1 MNHQIGEDRTWRTD
15 GSYLSKYVP
24 NGFDNEL
31 RKLYFDIVRV
41 ANPANFAMLLKLLPA
56 EHLLFGSD
64 YPPVAIS
71 ETASRMTGLGL
82 ESKTLRGV
90 ERDNALALFP
100 RFRS

>member
-1 MNHQIGEDRTWRTD
+1 LG
-15 GSYLSKYVP
+15 
-24 NGFDNEL
+24 
-31 RKLYFDIVRV
+31 KLYFDIVRV

-71 ETASRMTGLGL
+71 ETASRMPGLGL
-82 ESKTLRGV
+82 DSKTLRGV
-90 ERDNALALFP
+90 ERDNALVLFP